1 MDNIINN
8 DMNTIKFTS
17 KTTLKLNGL
26 VYKGYAVGEL
36 PNSFGSLYNED
47 KDSFGHSNWFN
58 FKGLTWLPA

>member
-1 MDNIINN
+1 
-8 DMNTIKFTS
+8 MNTIKFTS

-36 PNSFGSLYNED
+36 PNSFGFLYSED